1 MSGETELSEV
11 PNDEDAESKRSRRME
26 RNARIRIEEERE
38 FERAFKKVEDEM
50 RHEGAT
56 DKEIQRKKNAYRR
69 LSGPFGT
76 HAWHADGTPYT
87 EENYIRAN
95 MEVPLDVDEQKPIRV
110 APLKRD
116 ASDL

>member
-11 PNDEDAESKRSRRME
+11 PNDEDAERKRIRRME
-26 RNARIRIEEERE
+26 RNERIRTEEERE

-56 DKEIQRKKNAYRR
+56 DKETQRKKNAYRR

-76 HAWHADGTPYT
+76 HAWHADRTPYT
-87 EENYIRAN
+87 EEDYIGAN

-110 APLKRD
+110 APLK
-116 ASDL
+116 SDGSVL

>member
-11 PNDEDAESKRSRRME
+11 PNDEDAEWKRIRRME
-26 RNARIRIEEERE
+26 RNERIRTEEERE

-76 HAWHADGTPYT
+76 HAWHPDRTPYT
-87 EENYIRAN
+87 EEDYIGAN

-110 APLKRD
+110 APLK
-116 ASDL
+116 SDGSVL